1 MLVLKF
7 GGTSV
12 ADQAAVT
19 RLVQIVRATRQSA
32 LPNVLV
38 GSQQDP
44 RGPVVVVSALGGATD
59 RLLGLAAQAR
69 AGDADGAREHVRLLL
84 ERHLQVAGVI
94 TNDALRAEVEAYLS
108 HEFGALAR
116 VVSALAVLEEVSP
129 RWLDAI
135 AAVGELASSRIVAA
149 ALKSNGLAATWVD
162 ARKVVVTT
170 AEHTAAPP
178 LMEETEAKMNAELIP
193 LLATRHIPVLGGF
206 VGATIDGVT
215 TTLGRGGSDYSA
227 AIVGACL
234 GASEIQIWTDVDGML
249 TADPRLV
256 PRAQVVPEL
265 SFDEASELAFFGA
278 KVLHPATIL
287 PAMAKNI
294 PVRILNSRNAEVR
307 GTLITAKRPANVG
320 PLTAVATKR
329 NVTVVDITSTR
340 MLMAH
345 GFLHKLFGVFEHHA
359 TSVDVVTTSEV
370 SVSVTVDDVRRLPR
384 ILDDLRAFAEVQ
396 SSSDLAVLCV
406 VGQGIQGDAT
416 FVSRLLQA
424 LGPVPIR
431 MLSQASERRN
441 ITIVIPDAEL
451 PGALARVHEEFFNGG
466 AAEASPAPNV
476 GRGFSRAEDQG

>member
-19 RLVQIVRATRQSA
+19 RLVQIVRATRQST
-32 LPNVLV
+32 LPNIQA
-38 GSQQDP
+38 GAQQDP

-84 ERHLQVAGVI
+84 ERHIQVAEVI
-94 TNDALRAEVEAYLS
+94 ANEALRAQVEAYLAT
-108 HEFGALAR
+108 EFAALAR

-149 ALKSNGLAATWVD
+149 ALKSHGLAAEWVD

-178 LMEETEAKMNAELIP
+178 LMDETEARMNAELVP
-193 LLATRHIPVLGGF
+193 LLATRQIPVLGGF
-206 VGATIDGVT
+206 VGATTDGVT

-256 PRAQVVPEL
+256 PHAQVVPEL

-307 GTLITAKRPANVG
+307 GTLITAKPPKNSG
-320 PLTAVATKR
+320 SLTAVATKR
-329 NVTVVDITSTR
+329 NVTVVDISSTR

-345 GFLHKLFGVFEHHA
+345 GFLHKLFGVFEQHA

-384 ILDDLRAFAEVQ
+384 ILEDLEAFAEVN

-406 VGQGIQGDAT
+406 VGQGIKGDAT
-416 FVSRLLQA
+416 FVGRLLQA
-424 LGPVPIR
+424 IGHVPIR

-441 ITIVIPDAEL
+441 ITIVIPDTDL
-451 PGALARVHEEFFNGG
+451 PAVLSRVHEEFFPAGPPKPSANVEG
-466 AAEASPAPNV
+466 AKVN
-476 GRGFSRAEDQG
+476 

>member
-12 ADQAAVT
+12 ADQAAIT
-19 RLVQIVRATRQSA
+19 RLIQIVRATRQST
-32 LPNVLV
+32 LPNIQA
-38 GSQQDP
+38 GAEPDP

-84 ERHLQVAGVI
+84 ERHLEVAGVI
-94 TNDALRAEVEAYLS
+94 TNEGLRSQVEAYLGQ
-108 HEFGALAR
+108 EFGALTR
-116 VVSALAVLEEVSP
+116 IVTALSVLEEVSP

-135 AAVGELASSRIVAA
+135 AAVGELCSSRIVAA
-149 ALKSNGLAATWVD
+149 ALKSHGLAATWVD

-170 AEHTAAPP
+170 NQHTAAPP
-178 LMEETEAKMNAELIP
+178 LMAETEVKMNAELLP
-193 LLATRHIPVLGGF
+193 LLATRTIPVIGGF
-206 VGATIDGVT
+206 VGATADGVT

-234 GASEIQIWTDVDGML
+234 GATEIQIWTDVDGML

-256 PRAQVVPEL
+256 PHASVVPEL
-265 SFDEASELAFFGA
+265 SFDEAAELAFFGA

-287 PAMAKNI
+287 PAMTKNI
-294 PVRILNSRNAEVR
+294 PVRILNSRKAEVR
-307 GTLITAKRPANVG
+307 GTLITAKRPANG
-320 PLTAVATKR
+320 TPLTAVATKR

-340 MLMAH
+340 MLLAH
-345 GFLHKLFGVFEHHA
+345 GFLHKLFGVFEHHG

-370 SVSVTVDDVRRLPR
+370 SVSVTVDDSRRLPR
-384 ILDDLRAFAEVQ
+384 ILEDLKAFAEVH

-406 VGQGIQGDAT
+406 VGQGIHGDAT
-416 FVSRLLQA
+416 FVSRLLGA
-424 LGPVPIR
+424 IGPIHIR

-441 ITIVIPDAEL
+441 ITIVIPDHEL
-451 PGALARVHEEFFNGG
+451 PEALARVHNEFFPP
-466 AAEASPAPNV
+466 SPAASAQHVPPAAAA
-476 GRGFSRAEDQG
+476 GQAGETT

>member
-12 ADQAAVT
+12 ADQAAIT
-19 RLVQIVRATRQSA
+19 RLVQIVRATRQA
-32 LPNVLV
+32 TLPNIQA
-38 GSQQDP
+38 GAPPDP
-44 RGPVVVVSALGGATD
+44 RGPVIVVSALGGATD

-84 ERHLQVAGVI
+84 ERHLEVAGVI
-94 TNDALRAEVEAYLS
+94 PEPGLRSQVEVSLRQ
-108 HEFGALAR
+108 EFEALAR
-116 VVSALAVLEEVSP
+116 VVSALSVLEEVSP

-149 ALKSNGLAATWVD
+149 ALKSSGLAAAWVD
-162 ARKVVVTT
+162 ARKVVVTSGQ
-170 AEHTAAPP
+170 HTAAPP
-178 LMEETEAKMNAELIP
+178 MMEETEARMNAELLP
-193 LLATRHIPVLGGF
+193 LLATRQIPVLGGF
-206 VGATIDGVT
+206 VGATPEGVT

-256 PRAQVVPEL
+256 PHAQVVPEL

-307 GTLITAKRPANVG
+307 GTLITAKPPAGSG

-370 SVSVTVDDVRRLPR
+370 SVSVTVDDARRLPR
-384 ILDDLRAFAEVQ
+384 ILEDLKAFAEVN

-406 VGQGIQGDAT
+406 VGQGIRGDAS
-416 FVSRLLQA
+416 FVGRLLQA
-424 LGPVPIR
+424 IGPVQIR

-441 ITIVIPDAEL
+441 ITIVIPDHEL
-451 PGALARVHEEFFNGG
+451 PGVLARVHEEFFGASVAVRRSPGAGG
-466 AAEASPAPNV
+466 QA
-476 GRGFSRAEDQG
+476 

>member
-12 ADQAAVT
+12 ADRDAIT
-19 RLVQIVRATRQSA
+19 RLVQIVRATRQST
-32 LPNVLV
+32 LPNIQA
-38 GSQQDP
+38 GAQPDP

-84 ERHLQVAGVI
+84 ERHLEVAGVI
-94 TNDALRAEVEAYLS
+94 ANEGMRAQVEAYLGQ
-108 HEFGALAR
+108 EFGALAR
-116 VVSALAVLEEVSP
+116 VVSALSVLEEVSP
-129 RWLDAI
+129 RWLDSI

-149 ALKSNGLAATWVD
+149 ALKSSGLAATWVD
-162 ARKVVVTT
+162 ARKVMVTT
-170 AEHTAAPP
+170 AQFTAAPP
-178 LMEETEAKMNAELIP
+178 MMEETEAKMNAELLP
-193 LLATRHIPVLGGF
+193 LLATRSIPVMGGF
-206 VGATIDGVT
+206 VGATPEGVT

-256 PRAQVVPEL
+256 PQAQVVPEL

-294 PVRILNSRNAEVR
+294 PVRILNSRKPDVR
-307 GTLITAKRPANVG
+307 GTLITAKRPENAG

-329 NVTVVDITSTR
+329 NVTVVDIASTR
-340 MLMAH
+340 MLLAH
-345 GFLHKLFGVFEHHA
+345 GFLHKLFGVFEHHG

-370 SVSVTVDDVRRLPR
+370 SVSVTVDDARRLPR
-384 ILDDLRAFAEVQ
+384 IVEDLKAFSEVHT
-396 SSSDLAVLCV
+396 SDDLAVLCV
-406 VGQGIQGDAT
+406 VGQGLHGDAT
-416 FVSRLLQA
+416 FVSRLLGA
-424 LGPVPIR
+424 IGTVPIR

-441 ITIVIPDAEL
+441 ITIVIPDEAL
-451 PGALARVHEEFFNGG
+451 PDVLARVHTEFFPPSPS
-466 AAEASPAPNV
+466 ATARQAVEAS
-476 GRGFSRAEDQG
+476 

>member
-1 MLVLKF
+1 VLVLKF

-12 ADQAAVT
+12 ADQAAIL
-19 RLVQIVRATRQSA
+19 RLVGIVRATRQSA
-32 LPNVLV
+32 LPNALA
-38 GSQQDP
+38 GADPDP

-69 AGDADGAREHVRLLL
+69 AGDADGARENVRLLL

-94 TNDALRAEVEAYLS
+94 TDDALKAQVEAYLGS
-108 HEFGALAR
+108 EFGALAR

-149 ALKSNGLAATWVD
+149 ALRSHGLAATWVD
-162 ARKVVVTT
+162 ARHVMVTT

-178 LMEETEAKMNAELIP
+178 LMNETEARMTAQIVP
-193 LLATRHIPVLGGF
+193 LLATRQIPVLGGF
-206 VGATIDGVT
+206 VGGTIDGIT

-256 PRAQVVPEL
+256 PNAQVVPQL

-307 GTLITAKRPANVG
+307 GTLITASRPPTG
-320 PLTAVATKR
+320 QPLTAIASKR
-329 NVTVVDITSTR
+329 HVTVVDIASTR
-340 MLMAH
+340 MLLAH

-370 SVSVTVDDVRRLPR
+370 SVSVTVDDARRLPG
-384 ILDDLRAFAEVQ
+384 IVEELKAFAEVR

-406 VGQGIQGDAT
+406 VGEGIQGDAT

-441 ITIVIPDAEL
+441 ITIVIPDNDL
-451 PGALARVHEEFFNGG
+451 PAALLRVHNAFFPVG
-466 AAEASPAPNV
+466 APS
-476 GRGFSRAEDQG
+476 